1 MEILKNISEDEVT
14 AIILNYNMHSSR
26 FRNELK
32 KLLQEHGLDEK
43 IVTDP
48 DLKNDSENAIRKR
61 FIQSLDGSG
70 VGGYLGK
77 NFPNDVVWKKAQLSK
92 EDLQKIKYI
101 DYSYWNELTNNTRL
115 VSDGAESIKKGVV
128 IFNESNQRFWDA
140 FEALKQ
146 GEKFP
151 APILVSQNSTS
162 DLVVIDGHL
171 RLTVYLL
178 DAGYTPNKVEVII
191 GYSENF
197 LSWDL
202 Y

>member
-1 MEILKNISEDEVT
+1 MKILNDMTEDEVT
-14 AIILNYNMHSSR
+14 AIILQYNIGSFRFKSR
-26 FRNELK
+26 LK
-32 KLLQEHGLDEK
+32 KLLKQQKLDMK

-48 DLKNDSENAIRKR
+48 DLKNNSENKLRKQ
-61 FIQSLDGSG
+61 FVQSLDGSDI
-70 VGGYLGK
+70 GGYLDR
-77 NFPNDVVWKKAQLSK
+77 NFPNNVTWKKAQLNK
-92 EDLQKIKYI
+92 KDLQTIKYI
-101 DYSYWNELTNNTRL
+101 DYSYWNELTNHTRL
-115 VSDGAESIKKGVV
+115 VRDGAESIKKGVI
-128 IFNESNQRFWDA
+128 IFNKSNQPFWDA

-146 GEKFP
+146 GKKFP
-151 APILVSQNSTS
+151 APILVSLNTTS

-178 DAGYTPNKVEVII
+178 DERYTPNKIEAII

>member
-1 MEILKNISEDEVT
+1 MKILNDISEDEVT
-14 AIILNYNMHSSR
+14 AIILNYNMDSSR

-32 KLLQEHGLDEK
+32 ELLQKHRLDEK
-43 IVTDP
+43 IVINP
-48 DLKNDSENAIRKR
+48 DLKNDNENLLRKQ
-61 FIQSLDGSG
+61 FVQSLDGSTM
-70 VGGYLGK
+70 GGYLDK
-77 NFPNDVVWKKAQLSK
+77 SFPNNVIWKKAQLSK
-92 EDLQKIKYI
+92 KDLQKIKYI

-115 VSDGAESIKKGVV
+115 VSDGAESIKKGVIV
-128 IFNESNQRFWDA
+128 FNVSNQPFWDA

-146 GEKFP
+146 GKKFP

-178 DAGYTPNKVEVII
+178 DERYAPDKVEAII
-191 GYSENF
+191 GYSEDF
-197 LSWDL
+197 SSWDL

>member
-1 MEILKNISEDEVT
+1 MSEDEVT
-14 AIILNYNMHSSR
+14 AIILQYNIDSVR
-26 FRNELK
+26 FRGRLKELLRQQ
-32 KLLQEHGLDEK
+32 KLDMK

-48 DLKNDSENAIRKR
+48 DLKNDSENKQRKQ
-61 FIQSLDGSG
+61 FVQSFNGSDI
-70 VGGYLGK
+70 GGYLSS
-77 NFPNDVVWKKAQLSK
+77 NFPKNVTWKKAQLNK
-92 EDLQKIKYI
+92 NDLQKIKYI
-101 DYSYWNELTNNTRL
+101 NYDYWNELSHHTRL
-115 VSDGAESIKKGVV
+115 VCDGAKSIKKGVTV
-128 IFNESNQRFWDA
+128 FNKSNQPFWEA

-146 GEKFP
+146 GKKFP
-151 APILVSQNSTS
+151 APILVSQNTTS

-178 DAGYTPNKVEVII
+178 DARYTPNKVEAII